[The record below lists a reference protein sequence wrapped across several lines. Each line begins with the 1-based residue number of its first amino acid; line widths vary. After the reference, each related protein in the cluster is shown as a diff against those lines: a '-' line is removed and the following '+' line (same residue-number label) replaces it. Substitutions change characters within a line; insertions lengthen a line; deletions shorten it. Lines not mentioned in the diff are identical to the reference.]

1 MAWDVGYLTHLYF
14 HPHLIKPTKAEWTLK
29 VKGETVLDHV
39 VFWFVCTDR
48 QGKNADPHFSLWD
61 LAEGFQTEEEEGLG
75 DTWTE
80 TIHDHPDLKQQGG
93 SYDTQEELGWGEI
106 LTTMKLLILTC
117 LVAVALARPE
127 NINELSKDIGSESI
141 EDQAMEDAKQK
152 YIQKEDV
159 PSERYLGY
167 LKSQVN
173 SEELHNYGLWT
184 LPDMKI
190 FFFAFIMALM
200 GALIKADSSEENLR
214 QFGRNYDQV
223 NMKFFIFT
231 CLLAVAL
238 AKHEPINISQEIYK
252 QEKNMAIHPRKEVVR
267 NANEEEV
274 KITVYDKH
282 YQKALNEINQF
293 YQKFPQ
299 YLQYLYQGPVVLNPW
314 DQVKRNAGPFT
325 PTVNREQL
333 STSEEST
340 EVFTKKKISQY
351 YQKFAW
357 PQYLKTVD
365 QHQKAMKPWTQP
377 KTNAIPYVGP
387 FNSWVLP
394 FPGILQQQQQDQIP
408 GLSPFSLST
417 RERFAGLVPN
427 QIFVPGQVSFAQGTQ
442 AGQLDPSQPQ
452 TPQQTQWGLKNVM
465 PSVFSFKM
473 PQEQAQMPFYTE
485 FGYIP
490 QEVEPVMPGGQQQP
504 AFDPFLGTAPEMAA
518 MPAEVSP
525 YLQKEMIN
533 FQRTNARI
541 FTPSTSQKPSTTFFF
556 TSAVDPII
564 TTELMEK
571 KVSQDKEREARSCCE
586 KDERFFD
593 DKIAKY
599 IPIQYVLSR
608 YPSYGLNYYQQRP
621 VALINNQFLPYPYY
635 AKPVAVRSPAQTL
648 QWQVLPNAVPAKS
661 CQDQPTAMARH
672 PHPHLSFMAIPP
684 KKDQDKTEIP
694 AINTIASAEPTVHS
708 TPTTE
713 AVVNAVDNPEASSES
728 IASAPETNTAQVTST
743 EV

>member
-1 MAWDVGYLTHLYF
+1 MRAIPVFRVQYSELLLPYTM
-14 HPHLIKPTKAEWTLK
+14 PTL
-29 VKGETVLDHV
+29 
-39 VFWFVCTDR
+39 
-48 QGKNADPHFSLWD
+48 P
-61 LAEGFQTEEEEGLG
+61 
-75 DTWTE
+75 
-80 TIHDHPDLKQQGG
+80 TI
-93 SYDTQEELGWGEI
+93 S
-106 LTTMKLLILTC
+106 
-117 LVAVALARPE
+117 
-127 NINELSKDIGSESI
+127 
-141 EDQAMEDAKQK
+141 KQK
-152 YIQKEDV
+152 TISGT
-159 PSERYLGY
+159 PP
-167 LKSQVN
+167 N
-173 SEELHNYGLWT
+173 
-184 LPDMKI
+184 MKI
-190 FFFAFIMALM
+190 FIFVFIT
-200 GALIKADSSEENLR
+200 ALISDSSEENLR

-274 KITVYDKH
+274 KITVDDKH

-299 YLQYLYQGPVVLNPW
+299 YLQYPYQGPIVLNPW

-325 PTVNREQL
+325 PTV
-333 STSEEST
+333 
-340 EVFTKKKISQY
+340 KKISQY

-377 KTNAIPYVGP
+377 KTNAIPYVLRLNLNNAQLQPLQLQGP

-394 FPGILQQQQQDQIP
+394 FPGILQQQQQDQIT

-417 RERFAGLVPN
+417 HERFAGLVPN

-518 MPAEVSP
+518 M
-525 YLQKEMIN
+525 
-533 FQRTNARI
+533 
-541 FTPSTSQKPSTTFFF
+541 
-556 TSAVDPII
+556 
-564 TTELMEK
+564 
-571 KVSQDKEREARSCCE
+571 VSQDKEREARSCCE

-608 YPSYGLNYYQQRP
+608 VHKENMNALN
-621 VALINNQFLPYPYY
+621 LIYDYIEPYY
-635 AKPVAVRSPAQTL
+635 ILLGKFSILVNSHYSEHQECNCDQPCNHSPGVDTAALGTTLPVIILTSA
-648 QWQVLPNAVPAKS
+648 LPNAITTTSTTLPE
-661 CQDQPTAMARH
+661 
-672 PHPHLSFMAIPP
+672 
-684 KKDQDKTEIP
+684 KDVTTPEEYFYYTEDELE
-694 AINTIASAEPTVHS
+694 ASDYAYGSESAEDSTVIPETSAMGPVTLS
-708 TPTTE
+708 TPGAT
-713 AVVNAVDNPEASSES
+713 PS
-728 IASAPETNTAQVTST
+728 
-743 EV
+743 